1 MQKHILYCQHDF
13 WSGEQV
19 NEPPNQSC
27 LSDTSGEA
35 FTAVGAFV
43 PETLSQEVLEQKYKT
58 RQCTIGQN
66 SREKVE
72 MSPMRDNDKEQ
83 TKKCNTEKSFI
94 SRAVYDH
101 VSSWVAA
108 ISWLQVHLMKMIILP
123 MVIPAHWFPASLA
136 FGSFGSFPVASGLG
150 NLTIPTQRKHCN
162 HVYLS
167 LHFSDKHTGVPLWAE
182 GCLHRQ

>member
-1 MQKHILYCQHDF
+1 M
-13 WSGEQV
+13 

-123 MVIPAHWFPASLA
+123 MVVPA
-136 FGSFGSFPVASGLG
+136 LG
-150 NLTIPTQRKHCN
+150 KHCN

-167 LHFSDKHTGVPLWAE
+167 LRFSDKHTGVPLWAE

>member
-1 MQKHILYCQHDF
+1 M
-13 WSGEQV
+13 

-108 ISWLQVHLMKMIILP
+108 ISWLQVHLMIILP
-123 MVIPAHWFPASLA
+123 MVIPTQRRHCKTPASCLKTGHWGLA
-136 FGSFGSFPVASGLG
+136 MLPLY
-150 NLTIPTQRKHCN
+150 

-167 LHFSDKHTGVPLWAE
+167 LRLSDKHTGVPLWAE